1 MLCDGCP
8 ISLASKK
15 DSSRKKSSP
24 NKKAQHAG
32 QKRELLVADGGDTS
46 TSSQQTGPLPKK
58 QRTESPHTITEQ
70 EVWRYLSRKPITS
83 KDLVK
88 KFSTKKT
95 EMEKNKIVEVLGDII
110 KNMKNVE
117 KQKIKGKLYLSV
129 KA

>member
-1 MLCDGCP
+1 MQG
-8 ISLASKK
+8 
-15 DSSRKKSSP
+15 
-24 NKKAQHAG
+24 
-32 QKRELLVADGGDTS
+32 KRENCWLLMVETL
-46 TSSQQTGPLPKK
+46 PLPHNKLALCRK
-58 QRTESPHTITEQ
+58 NKELSLPHTITEQ